1 MKKLKNFS
9 VISMFPLEKHIVCHV
24 YYKQYKLV
32 QYKYYAP
39 IIFMEVHHGKHNHH
53 PDR

>member
-39 IIFMEVHHGKHNHH
+39 IIFYGGTSWKTQS
-53 PDR
+53 PS